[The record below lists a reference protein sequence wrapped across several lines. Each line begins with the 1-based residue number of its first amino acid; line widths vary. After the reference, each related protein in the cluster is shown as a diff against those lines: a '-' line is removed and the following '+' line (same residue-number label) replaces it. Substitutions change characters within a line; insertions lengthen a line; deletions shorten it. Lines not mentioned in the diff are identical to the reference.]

1 MRTLIVSQYFWPEGF
16 RINEISSTLAE
27 RGMEIDV
34 LTGKPNYPE
43 GKIYSGYRMSGVQ
56 REQFHKVN
64 ITRVPLI
71 PRGNGKVRLTL
82 NYLSFI
88 FSGLLFG
95 PWLMRRKSYD
105 VVFICALSPL
115 LLALPGLLLAKIK
128 RAPVVI
134 WVLDLWP
141 QSLSATGHV
150 KNRYVLAVV
159 ERIVRFIYSRADLIL
174 VQSEAFVEPI
184 RKLAPGKPIE
194 YYPNS
199 VDDSFSRTPT
209 EAPPEVPGL
218 DGEFVVMFAGNI
230 GAAQAVEVIVAA
242 AALLREQ
249 RGIQFVVLGG
259 GSRREWMQQQVAALG
274 LENLHLPGR
283 FPVET
288 MPAFM
293 QRASALLV
301 TLTDQEIFA
310 ATVPNKVQAYM
321 ASGKPILAS
330 LNGEGGRLVEK
341 AQAGIAVPAE
351 DAQALA
357 DAIRRLADMPEEARA
372 RMGENGRRYYEE
384 HFNHERLVDQLAE
397 VLETVSRA
405 NSKSA

>member
-16 RINEISSTLAE
+16 RINEISKTLAE

-43 GKIYSGYRMSGVQ
+43 GKIYPGYRMSGVQ
-56 REQFHKVN
+56 QEQFHGVN
-64 ITRVPLI
+64 VMRVPLM
-71 PRGNGKVRLTL
+71 PRGKGKLRLAL

-95 PWLMRRKSYD
+95 PWITRRKSYD
-105 VVFICALSPL
+105 AVFICALSPL
-115 LLALPGLLLAKIK
+115 LLAIPGLLLAKIK
-128 RAPVVI
+128 RVPVVI

-150 KNRYVLAVV
+150 NNRFILGMV
-159 ERIVRFIYSRADLIL
+159 ERVVRFIYSRADLIL
-174 VQSEAFVEPI
+174 VQSEAFVGPI
-184 RKLAPGKPIE
+184 RELAPNKPIE

-199 VDDSFSRTPT
+199 VDDSFSRPP
-209 EAPPEVPGL
+209 AAPPPEVPGL

-242 AALLREQ
+242 AALLREHKA
-249 RGIQFVVLGG
+249 IQFVVLGG
-259 GSRREWMQQQVAALG
+259 GSRREWMLQQAAALG

-283 FPVET
+283 FPPET

-301 TLTDQEIFA
+301 TLADQEIFA

-321 ASGKPILAS
+321 ASGKPILAC
-330 LNGEGGRLVEK
+330 LNGEGGRLVEL
-341 AQAGIAVPAE
+341 AQAGVAVPAE

-357 DAIRRLADMPEEARA
+357 DAIRRLADMPEEERA

-384 HFNHERLVDQLAE
+384 HFDHEKLVDQLVG
-397 VLETVSRA
+397 VLETVAREK
-405 NSKSA
+405 SKPA